1 MRLECLLASAARVAA
16 KLSLLLTSSETK
28 KCSSSNNSVIRF
40 CLTGEAADE
49 DEDSEYDDAS
59 YDEDEE
65 DEADRSRFFLDF
77 FAFFASS

>member
-1 MRLECLLASAARVAA
+1 
-16 KLSLLLTSSETK
+16 
-28 KCSSSNNSVIRF
+28 
-40 CLTGEAADE
+40 LTGEAADE